1 MDRNEE
7 INQTTFM
14 RNQNRKKKEK
24 ERVGREKSKNLW
36 WCISTNSVEKGGI
49 YVAAAVALEWNIYV

>member
-1 MDRNEE
+1 MKKSIKRRLSE
-7 INQTTFM
+7 I
-14 RNQNRKKKEK
+14 KIEKKEK

-49 YVAAAVALEWNIYV
+49 YVAAAVALE